1 MTQHELTQIHFIKTP
16 KAGDV
21 KTMHIFGKIQPVTI
35 LAVHPAGTVDVE
47 LTSGHCYRVSG
58 FSFI

>member
-1 MTQHELTQIHFIKTP
+1 MTPHSITQGQFLKTP

-21 KTMHIFGKIQPVTI
+21 KTMHIFGKIQQVTI
-35 LAVHPAGTVDVE
+35 LAVRPAGTLDVE
-47 LTSGHCYRVSG
+47 LSDGSCYRVSG